1 MKSTPNSKSSKAF
14 WIRLAGTL
22 LALALLVNLLGQQGW
37 EEILLAM
44 QKITLWQLL
53 AALALNLVSR
63 MAICGRWHVL
73 LRGANLSIRFSQTVR
88 ITFAGLFASNFLPTT
103 IGGDVVR
110 LAGAVQLRFD
120 SAVSTASLV
129 VDRLVGM
136 AGMAMALPFGLSA
149 FSAAFLQPQA
159 TGFHIISLSATT
171 LPWNKRLKNKVGNW
185 TGVIILFIQRM
196 LGSLKLWVTHPG
208 SLLAAL
214 GFTWGHMLC
223 IFASIW
229 LLLYGLGEP
238 VSFWLIA
245 GMWSVVYFIT
255 LVPISINGYGL
266 QEISLAFIFTRV
278 AGVSTSTALTVAIL
292 YRTVFM
298 IASLPGAIFVPGIM
312 AARSSDPQ
320 GAQGASE
327 QSDTPGSD
335 INAGDPP
342 G

>member
-1 MKSTPNSKSSKAF
+1 MKSSPKDKSNKTF
-14 WIRLAGTL
+14 WLRLSGTL
-22 LALALLVNLLGQQGW
+22 LALALLVYLLGEQGW
-37 EEILLAM
+37 NEILLAM
-44 QKITLWQLL
+44 QKIALWQLL

-73 LRGANLSIRFSQTVR
+73 LRGANLRIRFSQTTR

-120 SAVSTASLV
+120 SAISTASLV

-136 AGMAMALPFGLSA
+136 AGMAMALPFGLPA
-149 FSAAFLQPQA
+149 FSATFFQSQA
-159 TGFHIISLSATT
+159 NGFQIFGLSGVVI
-171 LPWNKRLKNKVGNW
+171 PRNKRLQNKLKNWSGALI
-185 TGVIILFIQRM
+185 TFIQRM

-208 SLLAAL
+208 SLIAAL
-214 GFTWGHMLC
+214 GFTWIHMLC
-223 IFASIW
+223 LFASIW

-266 QEISLAFIFTRV
+266 QEVSLAFIFTRV
-278 AGVSTSTALTVAIL
+278 AGVSTSSALTLAIL
-292 YRTVFM
+292 FRTIFM
-298 IASLPGAIFVPGIM
+298 IASLPGALFVPGIM
-312 AARSSDPQ
+312 AARSSTS
-320 GAQGASE
+320 SE
-327 QSDTPGSD
+327 IQRSAEKSDSSAAD
-335 INAGDPP
+335 INAGNP
-342 G
+342 